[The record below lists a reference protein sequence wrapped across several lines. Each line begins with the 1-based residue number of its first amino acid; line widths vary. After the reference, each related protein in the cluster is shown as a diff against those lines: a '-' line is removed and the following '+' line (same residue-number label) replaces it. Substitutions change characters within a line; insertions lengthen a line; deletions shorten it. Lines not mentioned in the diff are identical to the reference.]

1 MVMAGLAVESY
12 IIDKPEA
19 AEKPVDREKTCP
31 LLLRVFCRT
40 GRHNSPEDYSRGNV
54 PANESQIYTWM
65 DATLRE
71 ITSLMKEV
79 NPDARRKGTVFDF
92 SLVAPNMGPGPISF
106 RMRHIGTT
114 TAGVKGTDDN
124 KTLSQCRFTIG
135 DYMDISITSPMR
147 APNDRERGPIRRG
160 PRGPY

>member
-1 MVMAGLAVESY
+1 MAGLAVESY
-12 IIDKPEA
+12 IDKPE

-31 LLLRVFCRT
+31 LLLRVFCRN

-54 PANESQIYTWM
+54 PVNESQIYTWM

-71 ITSLMKEV
+71 ITCLMKEV

-92 SLVAPNMGPGPISF
+92 SLVAPNMGPGPVCF
-106 RMRHIGTT
+106 RMRHIGNT
-114 TAGVKGTDDN
+114 TAGMKGADDS
-124 KTLSQCRFTIG
+124 KTLAQCRFMIG

-147 APNDRERGPIRRG
+147 GPPNDRERGPIRRG
-160 PRGPY
+160 PRVPY

>member
-1 MVMAGLAVESY
+1 MAGLAVESY
-12 IIDKPEA
+12 IIDKPEGG
-19 AEKPVDREKTCP
+19 EKPVDREKTCP

-40 GRHNSPEDYSRGNV
+40 GRHNSPEDYVRGNV

-79 NPDARRKGTVFDF
+79 NPDARKKGTVFDF
-92 SLVAPNMGPGPISF
+92 SLVAPNMGPGPVSF

-114 TAGVKGTDDN
+114 TSG
-124 KTLSQCRFTIG
+124 IG

-147 APNDRERGPIRRG
+147 APMDRERGPIRRG
-160 PRGPY
+160 GPRGPY